1 MEDGPDLLTGR
12 IPIVILFR
20 QFDPAATIQDAV
32 ESARKHLEDEMA
44 DDIGMRENVEIVQ
57 GRPIVC

>member
-1 MEDGPDLLTGR
+1 M
-12 IPIVILFR
+12 VILFR
-20 QFDPAATIQDAV
+20 QFDPATTIQNAI

-57 GRPIVC
+57 GRGIVC

>member
-1 MEDGPDLLTGR
+1 LDGPDLLTRR

-20 QFDPAATIQDAV
+20 QFDPATTIQNAV
-32 ESARKHLEDEMA
+32 ESTRKHLEDEMA

-57 GRPIVC
+57 GRRIVC